1 MVATPTQAPPLRSHL
16 GESLKSLPGSSQLS
30 LYTLITPAR
39 KHIGLFPYTSLSQS
53 SPLRSKILQQE
64 FLILVAQSP
73 VEDATQ
79 SVFVS
84 GIEAVLY
91 SIPCNSSSI
100 LYISKVDSTG
110 QTVAGCG
117 SPTRPLVKALIDYFV
132 SPVTRPTRNMRVQL
146 FARAQNQYLFP
157 DSSLHMEKRVLT
169 DVKLCRWWKDVL
181 TNVLQSQLR
190 GLKGSREGDQAQC
203 KCYYLFPG
211 LSQAEADRMLD
222 YASAGVTA
230 PPIDNTPAWTYSHP
244 YSSPHSTMFSALTFP
259 LSSDSNDITPD
270 IFDLMPTFSD
280 DPKARFLVELAA
292 TSNRQEAAS
301 SDGLPSKKRMKSE
314 QPSLPSPP
322 APKSDTAR
330 NGDETIS
337 SNSTSTPS
345 TFKRAKISVTTEE
358 FWERMGFR
366 QECTLNAVTGFFVV
380 DHLLD
385 ASPSP
390 PVNDNA
396 SPSEVAARGTVP
408 TAMLA
413 RISSSLQNLDFGST
427 ERAIEATKVLTE
439 SIKGLCAGLGSGGSG
454 GSEDDFYGEHVPTS
468 MIVRNPPRL
477 MKVTNSNMTQK
488 NGEASGDG
496 VQTPAPVQVNVLQ
509 ARKKKRPA
517 VTG

>member
-16 GESLKSLPGSSQLS
+16 SESLKSLPGSSQLS

-132 SPVTRPTRNMRVQL
+132 SPITRPTRNMRVQL

-181 TNVLQSQLR
+181 TN
-190 GLKGSREGDQAQC
+190 
-203 KCYYLFPG
+203 
-211 LSQAEADRMLD
+211 
-222 YASAGVTA
+222 
-230 PPIDNTPAWTYSHP
+230 
-244 YSSPHSTMFSALTFP
+244 
-259 LSSDSNDITPD
+259 
-270 IFDLMPTFSD
+270 
-280 DPKARFLVELAA
+280 
-292 TSNRQEAAS
+292 
-301 SDGLPSKKRMKSE
+301 
-314 QPSLPSPP
+314 
-322 APKSDTAR
+322 
-330 NGDETIS
+330 
-337 SNSTSTPS
+337 
-345 TFKRAKISVTTEE
+345 ISVTTEE